1 MTQTE
6 TSGPYDGNALA
17 GPLSEVFAVEVTTAV
32 ARCRGCGRSSAVAE
46 LAVYG
51 PDPGLVGRC
60 PGCAD
65 VLLRVVRTPGE
76 VWLDL
81 GGISA
86 LHVAVP
92 G

>member
-1 MTQTE
+1 MDAT
-6 TSGPYDGNALA
+6 YDGNVLA
-17 GPLSEVFAVEVTTAV
+17 GPLSEVFTAEVTTAV
-32 ARCRGCGRSSAVAE
+32 AVCRGCGRSSVVAE

-65 VLLRVVRTPGE
+65 PMLRLVRTPDS

-81 GGISA
+81 GGMAS
-86 LHVAVP
+86 LRVP
-92 G
+92 LGQTT